1 MPVLL
6 LEVRVPAGQVNGKV
20 EALQEALALARQQPG
35 YKGGRFLRSRKDPC
49 KLLMVTEW
57 EDEEAWGMFLDSP
70 ELEAWAER
78 TWTTLGPLSR
88 RELYD
93 TLD

>member
-6 LEVRVPAGQVNGKV
+6 LEVRVPAGLVNGKV
-20 EALQEALALARQQPG
+20 EAFQEVLVLAGRQPG

-57 EDEEAWGMFLDSP
+57 EDEEAWGMFLDLP
-70 ELEAWAER
+70 ELVAWAER

-93 TLD
+93 TLA

>member
-20 EALQEALALARQQPG
+20 EALQEVLTLARAWPG

-49 KLLMVTEW
+49 KLLMLTEW
-57 EDEEAWGMFLDSP
+57 EDEEAWGLFLDSP
-70 ELEAWAER
+70 ELLAWMER

-93 TLD
+93 ILD